1 MAGQRMMYLVAS
13 LQRGDGPRL
22 TTIESDQ
29 QRSTRLAVR
38 AGVSNGSPQPSQPST
53 PWLVSQPQAGR
64 GELQSLHRT
73 H

>member
-1 MAGQRMMYLVAS
+1 MKDLLASFQGGAGS
-13 LQRGDGPRL
+13 PL

-64 GELQSLHRT
+64 GELQSLQRT
-73 H
+73 R